1 MRATLLLP
9 LAILCFSLSGTAQD
23 NIYVTEYSED
33 VVVNTGASWETSVS
47 LSFALS
53 KAKSGDT
60 LRLAQGSYYVPFNGP
75 AFSITKSLTLVGG
88 YARGQSTREQPS
100 GDASTTILYGRK
112 IVDAMRVNRRVMII
126 LGKEDALVRVTV
138 NNLTMT
144 GGNGGNDWPG
154 LTDDVRLKNA
164 DGGGGLLNC
173 FAVTVLRDVIIK
185 DNVASG
191 NDGNVDGY
199 DRTSYGGGIFNLS
212 ADLTIT
218 GNSIIKDN
226 RAGSKGTRYGF
237 GGGICS
243 LNGTLT
249 IDENTRIENNTASYL
264 SSVSKP
270 GGGYGGGIYYGGD
283 TVARLIVKSGTI
295 SGNTAVDNP
304 FSSSLSGYGGGI
316 ASDLYAARTYIYAGT
331 VIKNN
336 TASNSLASGYGGGIY
351 NINSGYL
358 HISGAFIE
366 SNIAMSNPSGSS
378 GSFGG
383 GIYFEGPNDFFDWT
397 ETVVIKSN
405 IACSSSRRG
414 ENIYPEIASTVEIPA
429 GKEYT
434 VSPRGAGAY
443 AVKKG
448 STFHFSLTMGDEYKR
463 VVPIVTAS
471 GGSLQAADIEND
483 QTYPFSIRSF
493 DYSTVGINT
502 DHYTVTFAEP
512 PQGVSIPTLQSGEDH
527 VFVGKGYN
535 LLLKTDD
542 NIYAAPVVTA
552 NEDTVPMTGKTDEK
566 TYRYLLTGMSNITV
580 RAKLYSRAVTFADL
594 PAAGITLETYQA
606 GVCHVPSDS
615 LFVFTLTVDDGYKSI
630 TPVVTANGRTLPPIS
645 SENQTVYRYALREA
659 DDSVQIRFD
668 TYAVILPEPPQGIF
682 LRSHRPGAY
691 YVPESGTFDF
701 TLKTD
706 DKYKN
711 MEPGV
716 TVNGRALSPSSK
728 IDETTYRYSLTR
740 AAMETD
746 HAVIGIA
753 DYHAVTLSALPKGIP
768 EPAPYSAGLNYVP
781 SDRDLVLTFVPN
793 ERSAGAG
800 LTVVVDNDTLG
811 SVRLNNGVFTAI
823 IPNTTKDISVTL
835 LWSYRVTLMASDYAE
850 TDIQPGEYVVPADSD
865 FVFTLLLRDGYI
877 GNTPVVLANSYT
889 LSTVSFENRRKY
901 TVTLPSVRENTEL
914 QIKAY
919 LTDASF
925 LSEKAVKIYSG
936 AGSLVIESPA
946 GEVPVTVCT
955 LTGRIKAERAVTGTE
970 SIALPAGIYIVK
982 AGKEI
987 RKIAVNH

>member
-9 LAILCFSLSGTAQD
+9 LAILCFSLPGTAQD

-33 VVVNTGASWETSVS
+33 LVVNTGASWETSVS
-47 LSFALS
+47 LNFALL

-60 LRLAQGSYYVPFNGP
+60 LRLAQGWYRTPSNGA
-75 AFSITKSLTLVGG
+75 AFPVTKSLTLVGG
-88 YARGQSTREQPS
+88 YKRGQSTQEEPS
-100 GDASTTILYGRK
+100 GDASTTILYGRRAADEK
-112 IVDAMRVNRRVMII
+112 RANRRVMII
-126 LGKEDALVRVTV
+126 IGKENEPVRVTV
-138 NNLTMT
+138 TNLTMT
-144 GGNGGNDWPG
+144 GGNGDNDWPG
-154 LTDDVRLKNA
+154 FIDDARLENA

-185 DNVASG
+185 DNMTSG
-191 NDGNVDGY
+191 NDRDVDDY
-199 DRTSYGGGIFNLS
+199 TSYGGGIFNLK

-237 GGGICS
+237 GGGICN

-264 SSVSKP
+264 SSVSKS
-270 GGGYGGGIYYGGD
+270 GSGYGGGIYSGGD
-283 TVARLIVKSGTI
+283 AGTRLVVKSGTI
-295 SGNTAVDNP
+295 IGNTALDNP

-316 ASDLYAARTYIYAGT
+316 ANDRYARADIYAGT

-336 TASNSLASGYGGGIY
+336 TASNSLASGYGGGIS
-351 NINSGYL
+351 NSNSGYL
-358 HISGAFIE
+358 QVSGVSIE

-378 GSFGG
+378 ASFGG
-383 GIYFEGPNDFFDWT
+383 GIYFEGLDLFSWT
-397 ETVVIKSN
+397 ETAVIKSN
-405 IACSSSRRG
+405 IACSNSRIG
-414 ENIYPEIASTVEIPA
+414 ENIYPEIAHTVEIPA

-448 STFHFSLTMGDEYKR
+448 STFHFSLTMEDEYKR
-463 VVPIVTAS
+463 VVPIVTES

-483 QTYPFSIRSF
+483 LTYPFSILPSG
-493 DYSTVGINT
+493 YSTVGINA

-512 PQGVSIPTLQSGEDH
+512 PQGVSFPTLQSGEDH
-527 VFVGKGYN
+527 VFVGKEYN

-542 NIYAAPVVTA
+542 NIYVAPVVTA

-566 TYRYLLTGMSNITV
+566 TYRYLLTGTSNKTI

-594 PAAGITLETYQA
+594 PATGVTLETYQA

-615 LFVFTLTVDDGYKSI
+615 LFAFTLTVDDEYKSI
-630 TPVVTANGRTLPPIS
+630 TPVVTANGRTLSPID
-645 SENQTVYRYALREA
+645 SENQTVYRYALRETE
-659 DDSVQIRFD
+659 DSVQIKFD
-668 TYAVILPEPPQGIF
+668 FYTVTLPEPPQDIF
-682 LRSHRPGAY
+682 FRSHRPGTY
-691 YVPESGTFDF
+691 HVPESGTFDF
-701 TLKTD
+701 KLTTD

-711 MEPGV
+711 MAPGV
-716 TVNGRALSPSSK
+716 TVNGHVLLPSDR
-728 IDETTYRYSLTR
+728 IDEKTCLYSLTK

-746 HAVIGIA
+746 HAVIEIA
-753 DYHAVTLSALPKGIP
+753 DYHAVTLSALPEEISYP
-768 EPAPYSAGLNYVP
+768 TPYSAGLNYVP
-781 SDRDLVLTFVPN
+781 SDRDLVLAFVPD

-811 SVRLNNGVFTAI
+811 SVRLNNGVFTVI
-823 IPNTTKDISVTL
+823 IPNTTEDISVTL
-835 LWSYRVTLMASDYAE
+835 LWSYRVTLMVSDYAE
-850 TDIQPGEYVVPADSD
+850 TDIQPGEYVVPADSG
-865 FVFTLLLRDGYI
+865 FVFALLLHDEYRDYA
-877 GNTPVVLANSYT
+877 PVVLANSYT
-889 LSTVSFENRRKY
+889 LSTISAESKRRY

-914 QIKAY
+914 QIKVY

-925 LSEKAVKIYSG
+925 LPENAVRIYSG

-982 AGKEI
+982 AGTEI